1 MLRFSVSTL
10 LAGGFVVAGWHS
22 IGPDQPVF
30 AIVVQFLLM
39 AWAAFVVTDRFPVLD
54 ADWFRVSERETS
66 LYRRAGVGFF
76 GRLLGVV
83 GWNRVIAQERDYQVT
98 REGMRHLEQHTRR
111 SEVAH
116 LLCAA
121 VGFALAGAALVAGT
135 PTGAGWLLL
144 STTIFQLYP
153 ALLQRLVR
161 ARLQRVV

>member
-1 MLRFSVSTL
+1 
-10 LAGGFVVAGWHS
+10 VAGWHS

-39 AWAAFVVTDRFPVLD
+39 AWAAFVVTDRSPVLGS
-54 ADWFRVSERETS
+54 DWFRVSEWETS
-66 LYRRAGVGFF
+66 PYRMAGVGLF

-83 GWNRVIAQERDYQVT
+83 GWNRVIARERDYQVT

-116 LLCAA
+116 LLCVA
-121 VGFALAGAALVAGT
+121 VGLGLAGAVLLAGT
-135 PTGAGWLLL
+135 PTGAGWLSL
-144 STTIFQLYP
+144 STIVFQLYP

-161 ARLQRVV
+161 VRLQRVV

>member
-1 MLRFSVSTL
+1 MLRFTVSTL
-10 LAGGFVVAGWHS
+10 LTGGFVVAGWHS

-30 AIVVQFLLM
+30 AIVVQFLVM
-39 AWAAFVVTDRFPVLD
+39 AWAAFVVTDRFPVLSV
-54 ADWFRVSERETS
+54 DWFRVSGWETS
-66 LYRRAGVGFF
+66 LYRMTGVGLF

-83 GWNRVIAQERDYQVT
+83 GWNRLIARERDYQVT
-98 REGMRHLEQHTRR
+98 REGLRHLEQHTRR

-121 VGFALAGAALVAGT
+121 VGFGLAGAALIVGT
-135 PTGAGWLLL
+135 PTGAGWLSL
-144 STTIFQLYP
+144 STIVFQLYP